1 MVDRKRS
8 PEPQFSKPFLLV
20 WFLFPAAAFF
30 SAFAGFASLSPL
42 FAIGAAS
49 LLVAGVLFPIEM
61 SRFETLSWPR
71 LLSLPVFLAP
81 FFLAA
86 GRLTNSGWRAGAAF
100 ALLVLWV
107 VLVFFSS
114 TIAKK
119 AKRDLVLPFLL
130 LFAGVSFLL
139 PWLNYLF
146 RDLGSKQIPWLLSG
160 SPFVLLQ
167 RLCDGKGYEKPAL
180 YSVLLLAALWLVT
193 KKMNQEGESLR

>member
-1 MVDRKRS
+1 MVDRRRS
-8 PEPQFSKPFLLV
+8 PELQFSRPFLLA
-20 WFLFPAAAFF
+20 WFLFPSAAFF
-30 SAFAGFASLSPL
+30 LAFAGFASLSPL

-49 LLVAGVLFPIEM
+49 LLVAGLFFPIEM

-71 LLSLPVFLAP
+71 LLSLPIFLAP

-86 GRLTNSGWRAGAAF
+86 GRLTNSGWRAAAAF

-119 AKRDLVLPFLL
+119 IKRDLVLPFLL
-130 LFAGVSFLL
+130 VFAGLSFLL

-146 RDLGSKQIPWLLSG
+146 RDLGSKQISWLLFG

-167 RLCDGKGYEKPAL
+167 KLCDGKGYEKPAL
-180 YSVLLLAALWLVT
+180 YSVLLLSVLWLVA
-193 KKMNQEGESLR
+193 KKMNQEAESSR